1 MTRKGLL
8 FIIYKEFLKIDKKKI
23 KIWAKDMNRKFR
35 ESKKA
40 NDQEIYRNMP
50 NLISSEGDSS

>member
-23 KIWAKDMNRKFR
+23 KIWAKDMHRKFR